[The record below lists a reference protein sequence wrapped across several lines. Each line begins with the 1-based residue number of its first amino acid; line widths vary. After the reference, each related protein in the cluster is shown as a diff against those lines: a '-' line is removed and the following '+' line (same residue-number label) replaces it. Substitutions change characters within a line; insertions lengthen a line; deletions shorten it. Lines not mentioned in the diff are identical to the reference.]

1 MCALN
6 KVKGMGLIMYKSY
19 RFRLYPTTNQVEL
32 IHKTFGCTRVVYN
45 HYLEKQKALY
55 DEGKDSLSCFDMIK
69 DLKNFQVERPYLKE
83 VDSCSLRCS
92 LFNLDDAFKRWY
104 KGQGEYPK
112 FKGKYNSKRSYRTN
126 CISSTYKDK
135 TYQSIEVDLKR
146 HIIKLPKLKEVSIKG
161 YRDLEYLP
169 GRIINA
175 TIEQASTLKYYVS
188 VLVEEDDVY
197 TKLKPR
203 KIIGI
208 DLGIKDIVITSDN
221 EKIGNPRL
229 IEKYEKRIK
238 RCARE
243 LSRRV
248 KGSNNYN
255 KTKKKLAVLHQ
266 KLKNARRHFIHQITK
281 KLVIEN
287 DIIVTESLKL
297 KDMIEEKRLSKQLT
311 NVSLGDLCRVLEYK
325 AKIYGKKYIKI
336 DSYYPSSQECSRCGY
351 KNEKV
356 KDLSVRSWICPEC
369 GSYHDRDYNASYNI
383 MFEGLKK
390 YMMEL
395 K

>member
-1 MCALN
+1 
-6 KVKGMGLIMYKSY
+6 MYKAY
-19 RFRLYPTTNQVEL
+19 RFRLYPTTNQIEL

-266 KLKNARRHFIHQITK
+266 KLKNARRYFIHQITK

>member
-1 MCALN
+1 
-6 KVKGMGLIMYKSY
+6 MYKAY
-19 RFRLYPTTNQVEL
+19 RFRLYPTTNQIEL

-69 DLKNFQVERPYLKE
+69 DLKNLQVERPYLKE

-266 KLKNARRHFIHQITK
+266 KLKNARRYFIHQITK

-297 KDMIEEKRLSKQLT
+297 KDMIEERRLSKQLT
-311 NVSLGDLCRVLEYK
+311 NVSLGELCRVLEYK
-325 AKIYGKKYIKI
+325 TKIYGKKYIKI

>member
-1 MCALN
+1 
-6 KVKGMGLIMYKSY
+6 MYKSY

-104 KGQGEYPK
+104 KGQGGYPK

-146 HIIKLPKLKEVSIKG
+146 HIIKLPKLKEVNIKG

-266 KLKNARRHFIHQITK
+266 KLNNARRHFIHQITK

>member
-1 MCALN
+1 
-6 KVKGMGLIMYKSY
+6 MYKSY

-395 K
+395 I

>member
-1 MCALN
+1 
-6 KVKGMGLIMYKSY
+6 MYKAY
-19 RFRLYPTTNQVEL
+19 RFRLYPTTNQIEL

-175 TIEQASTLKYYVS
+175 TIEQVSTLKYYVS

>member
-1 MCALN
+1 
-6 KVKGMGLIMYKSY
+6 MYKSY
-19 RFRLYPTTNQVEL
+19 RFRLYPTTNQIEL

-69 DLKNFQVERPYLKE
+69 DLKNLQVERPYLKE

-161 YRDLEYLP
+161 YRDLEDLP

-297 KDMIEEKRLSKQLT
+297 KDMIEERRLSKQLT
-311 NVSLGDLCRVLEYK
+311 NVSLGELCRVLEYK
-325 AKIYGKKYIKI
+325 TKIYGKKYIKI

>member
-1 MCALN
+1 
-6 KVKGMGLIMYKSY
+6 MYRAY
-19 RFRLYPTTNQVEL
+19 RFRLYPTTNQIEL

-69 DLKNFQVERPYLKE
+69 DLKKLQAEHPYLKE

-92 LFNLDDAFKRWY
+92 LFNLDDAFKRYY
-104 KGQGEYPK
+104 KKQGSYPK
-112 FKGKYNSKRSYRTN
+112 FKSKYNSRRCYRTN
-126 CISSTYKDK
+126 CISSSYKDK

-395 K
+395 I

>member
-1 MCALN
+1 
-6 KVKGMGLIMYKSY
+6 MYKSY

-32 IHKTFGCTRVVYN
+32 IHKTLGCTRLVYN
-45 HYLEKQKALY
+45 HYLEKQKVLY

-69 DLKNFQVERPYLKE
+69 DLKNFQVEHPYLKE
-83 VDSCSLRCS
+83 VDSCCLRCS
-92 LFNLDDAFKRWY
+92 LFNLEDAFKRWY

-243 LSRRV
+243 LSRRI

-255 KTKKKLAVLHQ
+255 KNKKKLAVLHQ

-311 NVSLGDLCRVLEYK
+311 NVSLGELCRVLEYK

>member
-1 MCALN
+1 
-6 KVKGMGLIMYKSY
+6 MYKAY
-19 RFRLYPTTNQVEL
+19 RFRLYPTTNQIEL

-311 NVSLGDLCRVLEYK
+311 NVSLGELCRVLEYK
-325 AKIYGKKYIKI
+325 AKIYGKRYIKI

>member
-1 MCALN
+1 
-6 KVKGMGLIMYKSY
+6 MYKAY
-19 RFRLYPTTNQVEL
+19 RFRLYPTTNQIEL

-45 HYLEKQKALY
+45 YYLEKQKALY
-55 DEGKDSLSCFDMIK
+55 DEGNDSLSCFDMIK
-69 DLKNFQVERPYLKE
+69 DLKNLQVERPYLKE

-112 FKGKYNSKRSYRTN
+112 FKGKNNSKRSYRTN

-311 NVSLGDLCRVLEYK
+311 NVSLGKLCRVLEYK

>member
-1 MCALN
+1 
-6 KVKGMGLIMYKSY
+6 MYKAY
-19 RFRLYPTTNQVEL
+19 RFRLYPTTNQIEL

-297 KDMIEEKRLSKQLT
+297 QDMIEEKRLSKQLT

>member
-1 MCALN
+1 MYYIVFSSGGN
-6 KVKGMGLIMYKSY
+6 IMYKAY
-19 RFRLYPTTNQVEL
+19 RFRLYPTTNQIEL

-221 EKIGNPRL
+221 EKIENPRL

>member
-1 MCALN
+1 
-6 KVKGMGLIMYKSY
+6 MYKAY
-19 RFRLYPTTNQVEL
+19 RFRLYPTTNQIEL

-221 EKIGNPRL
+221 EKIENPRL

>member
-1 MCALN
+1 
-6 KVKGMGLIMYKSY
+6 MYKAY
-19 RFRLYPTTNQVEL
+19 RFRLYPTTNQIEL
-32 IHKTFGCTRVVYN
+32 IHKTFSCTRVVYN

-69 DLKNFQVERPYLKE
+69 DLKNLQVERPYLKE

-266 KLKNARRHFIHQITK
+266 KLNNARRHFIHQITK

-383 MFEGLKK
+383 MFEGLEK

>member
-1 MCALN
+1 
-6 KVKGMGLIMYKSY
+6 MYKSY
-19 RFRLYPTTNQVEL
+19 RFRLYPTTNQREL

-69 DLKNFQVERPYLKE
+69 DLKNLQVERPYLKE

-221 EKIGNPRL
+221 EKIENPRL

-297 KDMIEEKRLSKQLT
+297 QDMIEEKRLSKQLT
-311 NVSLGDLCRVLEYK
+311 NVSLGELCRVLEYK

>member
-1 MCALN
+1 
-6 KVKGMGLIMYKSY
+6 MYKAY
-19 RFRLYPTTNQVEL
+19 RFRLYLTTNQVEL

-297 KDMIEEKRLSKQLT
+297 KDMIEERRLSKQLT
-311 NVSLGDLCRVLEYK
+311 NVSLGELCRVLEYK

>member
-1 MCALN
+1 
-6 KVKGMGLIMYKSY
+6 MYRAY
-19 RFRLYPTTNQVEL
+19 RFRLYPTTNQIEL

-112 FKGKYNSKRSYRTN
+112 FKGKNNSKRSYRTN

>member
-1 MCALN
+1 
-6 KVKGMGLIMYKSY
+6 MYKSY

-32 IHKTFGCTRVVYN
+32 IHKTLGCTRLVYN
-45 HYLEKQKALY
+45 HYLEKQKVLY

-69 DLKNFQVERPYLKE
+69 DLKNLQVERPYLKE

-238 RCARE
+238 RCSRE
-243 LSRRV
+243 LSRRI

-266 KLKNARRHFIHQITK
+266 KLKNARRYFIHQITK

-297 KDMIEEKRLSKQLT
+297 KDMIEERRLSKQLT
-311 NVSLGDLCRVLEYK
+311 NVSLGELCRVLEYK

>member
-1 MCALN
+1 
-6 KVKGMGLIMYKSY
+6 MYKAY
-19 RFRLYPTTNQVEL
+19 RFRLYPTTNQIEL

-161 YRDLEYLP
+161 YRDLEYLL

-221 EKIGNPRL
+221 EKIENPRL

-266 KLKNARRHFIHQITK
+266 KLNNARRHFIHQITK

-311 NVSLGDLCRVLEYK
+311 NVSLGELCRVLEYK